1 MLALARMLAACAP
14 APRVTRTLACHVLAL
29 PMRVADTQ
37 LFAVGAPELAR
48 ALCRG
53 GREGCQARVLERERG
68 SRQNLSPVL
77 LSAFWGPSPMLDPVS
92 GSDPCPFKGPAPLPC
107 PHPGPLLTRVA
118 VGTKVA
124 MAAAALARAHAHFVL
139 RARGVALAHRCGQEG
154 PELPRALPPHCS
166 LLSVSQPAALV
177 PGGPHS
183 PTPHSSPCCLQPA
196 QHAGSWELQAEKGL
210 LSLSPKPLSQLGL
223 PGNLPPHPQ
232 QEVVMKA
239 LPHQALMEV

>member
-1 MLALARMLAACAP
+1 MLAR
-14 APRVTRTLACHVLAL
+14 
-29 PMRVADTQ
+29 
-37 LFAVGAPELAR
+37 
-48 ALCRG
+48 
-53 GREGCQARVLERERG
+53 ERE
-68 SRQNLSPVL
+68 SRQSLSPVL

-92 GSDPCPFKGPAPLPC
+92 GSDPSPFNGPAPLPS

-166 LLSVSQPAALV
+166 LLSVSLPAAQV
-177 PGGPHS
+177 PRVPHS

-210 LSLSPKPLSQLGL
+210 LSPSSKPQSLLGL
-223 PGNLPPHPQ
+223 PGSLLPTPPPRRWLWRPLEALGGTDGSSGDSQ
-232 QEVVMKA
+232 QRRLTPA
-239 LPHQALMEV
+239 LRSRHWEAAEGTPLRDLTSKNFSAPSRRGLPSPFHQTPL